1 MEGDHQQS
9 SGIECKG
16 IENMDIIAVVTKNK
30 PELVNG
36 PLEVK
41 GTSENIYMRRD
52 VPTRNKE
59 ELNRKEKEEVFRID
73 SYSNP

>member
-1 MEGDHQQS
+1 MEGDHQHS

-16 IENMDIIAVVTKNK
+16 IENMDIIAVFAKNK

-52 VPTRNKE
+52 VPTRS
-59 ELNRKEKEEVFRID
+59 ID
-73 SYSNP
+73 E